1 MDLIEQPDTVK
12 EAPGGRDAVLSEGE
26 TRICGELPCAGL
38 LDAFCS
44 SLSSELNASA
54 ETVRAYRAD
63 VSDYLRWC
71 ERYGIAPLEATHRHV
86 RRYLAYLDQ
95 ARYARRTAN
104 RHLSSIKSF
113 YRWLVVVGHVPSSP
127 AEVIQGPKQGKPLPR
142 VIKQSDMERLL
153 SVTLAGKRPEDI
165 SAIDLR
171 DQALL
176 ELLYAAG
183 LRVSEASGLLCSQV
197 FTDEALLRVMGKG
210 SKERIV
216 PLHKTACLALAVIS
230 ARDAPL

>member
-1 MDLIEQPDTVK
+1 MDLIEQPDTAK
-12 EAPGGRDAVLSEGE
+12 EAPGGRDAVSLEGE
-26 TRICGELPCAGL
+26 TRPCGELPCAGL

-44 SLSSELNASA
+44 SLSSELNAST

-71 ERYGIAPLEATHRHV
+71 ARYEIPPLGATHRHV

-113 YRWLVVVGHVPSSP
+113 YRWLVVAGCVSSSP

-142 VIKQSDMERLL
+142 VIKQGEMDRLL
-153 SVTLAGKRPEDI
+153 SVTLAG
-165 SAIDLR
+165 
-171 DQALL
+171 
-176 ELLYAAG
+176 
-183 LRVSEASGLLCSQV
+183 
-197 FTDEALLRVMGKG
+197 
-210 SKERIV
+210 
-216 PLHKTACLALAVIS
+216 
-230 ARDAPL
+230 